1 MRLPRLAID
10 NSSFT
15 WMVFIFLTFVGV
27 RALVTMPR
35 TENPE
40 VSVPG
45 SSVIVVMPGASSID
59 MEKMVALPVEEALN
73 ELEDIEVI
81 VSDVRDGIVIVAV
94 EFEFSAD
101 PDEKYDEVVQ
111 QINSIRS
118 TLPDEILQLHMWQW
132 SISDMAMMQLALI
145 SETESY
151 AELEKTAEDLRK
163 RIEKI
168 RSIKKVDYYGLPEQE
183 IHIHLDFEKM
193 AMVSTSLDQIVKA
206 IGSNNANIPGGDVQ
220 LGPTNLSVKS
230 SGSFQELD
238 EIRNCV
244 VNSYQGKL
252 IYLRD
257 LAEIKFGYE
266 EQNHLTRFGAKNRP
280 RAEGG
285 GNRSIFIGI
294 SQKEGLNVLTTA
306 EELLP
311 VIESFREELPGDM
324 ALEVVYSQPTTV
336 ERRITGFINNLL
348 QGMLLVGL
356 IIFFSLGLRSSIVV
370 ALAIPL
376 SLIIGL
382 GFVDFSGFGLQQIS
396 IAGLVVALGMLVD
409 NSIVMV
415 ENINRFLQMGHKRRE
430 ASILAASEIGWPVI
444 TATLTTIL
452 AFVPIAA
459 MPDETGEFIKSLPIT
474 IIITLTVSL
483 LIALT
488 LTPMVTSR
496 LFKERKVEAMEASGF
511 GRILKWIIEHP
522 FRSSL
527 KLALKRPALTLFIAL
542 LYLFGSAMM
551 FKFVGVSFFPKAE
564 QANLMIQ
571 ATLPEGS
578 SLDRTD
584 QVARYMES
592 VLDTIPDVKYYASN
606 VGHGNPRIYYN
617 VFPRRN
623 DMRLAEIYVALYERE
638 NTSFD
643 RLLAKLR
650 TEFDGYPGARIR
662 VKEFEQGPP
671 FDAPVQIFLTG
682 EDLDVLR
689 EISSDVEGFIRSQPG
704 AINIENQF
712 VKTNTELLFDINKEK
727 ANMLGVPVIEIDRTI
742 RTAITGIG
750 ISKFRDKAGEEYG
763 IILKMDQGEEFDLEQ
778 LDRIYVSSLSGRQ
791 IQLKQFVDVS
801 LQQVPSSISRYDM
814 ERTAEILADVRSGYT
829 LDEVMDPILEK
840 LELYAMPAGFT
851 YSIGGELESRSDS
864 FSGMT
869 NAVLIAIISIFSV
882 LVLQFKSFRQPLI
895 VFLAIPF
902 AFTGMIW
909 ALLITGNNFSFTA
922 FVGLTSLV
930 GIVVNNSIILVDY
943 INVLRKRGESLSD
956 ALRLAAE
963 IRLTPIVLTALTTIG
978 GLLPLTLKGG
988 SMWAPMGW
996 TIIGGL
1002 LVSTLLTLI
1011 IVPVTYKLMEKD
1023 DLPSVKEDS
1032 PIAQT

>member
-15 WMVFIFLTFVGV
+15 WMVFIFLTVVGI
-27 RALVTMPR
+27 RALLTMPR

-45 SSVIVVMPGASSID
+45 SSIIVVMPGASSLD

-81 VSDVRDGIVIVAV
+81 TSDVRDGIAIVAV
-94 EFEFSAD
+94 EFEFSTD

-111 QINSIRS
+111 QVNSMRN
-118 TLPDEILQLHMWQW
+118 TLPDEIDHLMMWQW
-132 SISDMAMMQLALI
+132 SISDMAMMQLALV
-145 SETESY
+145 SETEPY
-151 AELEKTAEDLRK
+151 AELEKTADDLSK
-163 RIEKI
+163 QIEKI
-168 RSIKKVDYYGLPEQE
+168 RSIAKVTYYGLPEQE

-193 AMVSTSLDQIVKA
+193 AMVSTSLDHIVRA
-206 IGSNNANIPGGDVQ
+206 IETNNANIPGGDVQ

-244 VNSYQGKL
+244 VNSYQGRL

-257 LAEIKFGYE
+257 LAELEFSYE
-266 EQNHLTRFGAKNRP
+266 EQDHLTRFGAKKMAREE
-280 RAEGG
+280 EGG
-285 GNRSIFIGI
+285 CRSIFIGI
-294 SQKEGLNVLTTA
+294 SQKEGLNVLKTA
-306 EELLP
+306 EELIPL
-311 VIESFREELPGDM
+311 IESFREDLPGDM
-324 ALEVVYSQPTTV
+324 QLEMVYSQPTTV
-336 ERRITGFINNLL
+336 ENRINGFINNLL
-348 QGMLLVGL
+348 QGMLLVAL

-376 SLIIGL
+376 SLTIGL
-382 GFVDFSGFGLQQIS
+382 GFVDLAGFGLQQIS

-415 ENINRFLQMGHKRRE
+415 ENINRFLQMGYKRRE
-430 ASILAASEIGWPVI
+430 ASIQAASEIGWPVI

-459 MPDETGEFIKSLPIT
+459 MPDETGQFIQSLPVT
-474 IIITLTVSL
+474 IIIALSVSL
-483 LIALT
+483 FIALAF
-488 LTPMVTSR
+488 TPMITSR
-496 LFKERKVEAMEASGF
+496 LFKERKVEAMSATGF
-511 GRILKWIIEHP
+511 GTLLNWIIEHP
-522 FRSSL
+522 FRASL
-527 KLALKRPALTLFIAL
+527 KLALKRPVITLILALV
-542 LYLFGSAMM
+542 YLAGSTWM

-578 SLDRTD
+578 NLDRTD
-584 QVARYMES
+584 QVARYIEH
-592 VLDTIPDVKYYASN
+592 VLDTIPEVKYYASN

-623 DMRLAEIYVALYERE
+623 DMRFAEIYVELFERE
-638 NTSFD
+638 EESFD
-643 RLLAKLR
+643 KLLAMLR
-650 TEFDGYPGARIR
+650 NEFDKYPGARIR

-689 EISSDVEGFIRSQPG
+689 QISSDVEGFIGEQPG

-750 ISKFRDKAGEEYG
+750 ISKFRDKTGEEYS
-763 IILKMDQGEEFDLEQ
+763 IILKMNRGDKFELEQ
-778 LDRIYVSSLSGRQ
+778 LDRVYVSSRSGQQ
-791 IQLKQFVDVS
+791 IQMKQFVDVK
-801 LQQVPSSISRYDM
+801 LQQVPSSISRYDT
-814 ERTAEILADVRSGYT
+814 ERTAEILADVRSDYT
-829 LDEVMDPILEK
+829 LDEVMDPILER
-840 LELYAMPAGFT
+840 LEQYPMPAGYNYT
-851 YSIGGELESRSDS
+851 IGGEAKGRSDS
-864 FSGMT
+864 FGGMA
-869 NAVLIAIISIFSV
+869 NAVVIAIISIFSV
-882 LVLQFKSFRQPLI
+882 LVLQFRSFRQPLL
-895 VFLAIPF
+895 VFIAIPF

-909 ALLITGNNFSFTA
+909 ALLITGNTFSFTA

-943 INVLRKRGESLSD
+943 INVLRKRGESLND
-956 ALRLAAE
+956 ALRMAAE
-963 IRLTPIVLTALTTIG
+963 IRLTPIFLTALTTIG
-978 GLLPLTLKGG
+978 GLLPLTLRGG
-988 SMWAPMGW
+988 TMWAPMGW

-1011 IVPVTYKLMEKD
+1011 IVPVSYKLMEKEKN
-1023 DLPSVKEDS
+1023 PVK
-1032 PIAQT
+1032 